1 MLVPSP
7 SLCRSELQGGSA
19 RIYLIVVEGLRISTA
34 VRDSATSIGLNPK
47 SHTWREALLPYMYL
61 GMKPN
66 WLKKDR
72 KTDKI
77 NTKMKM
83 SPVSATH
90 DEMSGLTSAGNVRKR
105 TAEGVIHVRAC
116 AWEHVL
122 WTEICMNY
130 IHQAV
135 HLPYSLDWPK
145 KSSYEAAFS
154 QLVLSSGGR
163 EGGEARQKG
172 KEGIERE
179 GKEGGGRGKRDGKR
193 RGGVRY
199 RYARRLPKKNIQIKR
214 DRKVTLLMWDK
225 KVRWRERKEGVG

>member
-1 MLVPSP
+1 MIKALLTTYSMRHSASKTMSKSSLRVLNSWSKHTSRHKCWYQVGT

-47 SHTWREALLPYMYL
+47 SHTWQEALLPYMYL

-130 IHQAV
+130 VHQAV

-172 KEGIERE
+172 KEGI
-179 GKEGGGRGKRDGKR
+179 
-193 RGGVRY
+193 
-199 RYARRLPKKNIQIKR
+199 
-214 DRKVTLLMWDK
+214 
-225 KVRWRERKEGVG
+225 